1 MSLRIRRGTESQRLA
16 TVAEAG
22 EILWTTD
29 QRKLWVGTGASNNP
43 GNASMVNVGKGL
55 AGSGLVWNDTD
66 QVLEVGNF
74 SITTTDVSEG
84 TNLYF
89 RADRAQT
96 VTQAMFT
103 SGDATHTG
111 ISFLYNDIDQTVNAT
126 VSLSIDDLSDVQIV
140 GTPATNSV
148 LKYNGASWTAS
159 TDSIGL
165 TSVEAD
171 TTPQLGGDLD
181 LNSNDITGSG
191 NITINGTLS
200 ISTPGE
206 SISSYN
212 GITDGPNSPF
222 VGINASRGTL
232 VTPLTLQADDAVA
245 GLRIAGYNG
254 SEYKT
259 VVAMNAFIT
268 SSANF
273 SSENPQSDLGF
284 YVGNNSSF
292 TEYLFKG
299 NGTFVAPGPVQLA
312 VYANDAAR
320 ASITP
325 VAGMMILMVS
335 GTTPA
340 ATNKVQVYDGSG
352 WVNLH

>member
-55 AGSGLVWNDTD
+55 AGTGLVWNDTD

-89 RADRAQT
+89 RTDRAQT
-96 VTQAMFT
+96 ATQAMFT
-103 SGDATHTG
+103 SVDATHTG

-159 TDSIGL
+159 TDTVGM
-165 TSVEAD
+165 TSLQQD
-171 TTPQLGGDLD
+171 TTPTLGGDLD
-181 LNSNDITGSG
+181 LNSNDITGTG
-191 NITINGTLS
+191 NIDVTGVLNVHSTTPN
-200 ISTPGE
+200 ISTAITAF
-206 SISSYN
+206 S
-212 GITDGPNSPF
+212 ITDGTDALPGWTETIISKGNWASPVNPAAGNF
-222 VGINASRGTL
+222 LGGYKIAALISGENKPVGLLAAELTATANLTSATPASNIY
-232 VTPLTLQADDAVA
+232 
-245 GLRIAGYNG
+245 IA
-254 SEYKT
+254 
-259 VVAMNAFIT
+259 AA
-268 SSANF
+268 
-273 SSENPQSDLGF
+273 
-284 YVGNNSSF
+284 NNSGVTRYKFRPDGVFEAPILKAANYETISLPTLPEKGWIAF
-292 TEYLFKG
+292 DSTTNQFKG
-299 NGTFVAPGPVQLA
+299 WNGTSWA
-312 VYANDAAR
+312 VL
-320 ASITP
+320 
-325 VAGMMILMVS
+325 G
-335 GTTPA
+335 
-340 ATNKVQVYDGSG
+340 
-352 WVNLH
+352 